1 MTAMTEITAMHVILS
16 LRPSAAFGLDGKDI
30 VWVQNPVSGEY
41 SPTNL
46 DWQSTDVSIPSKS
59 EYDAEY
65 NRLQQQ
71 FDATAYQRL
80 RKPEYPPL
88 ENLADALYWQSQG
101 DESKMTAY
109 LAAVAEVKAKYPK
122 E

>member
-16 LRPSAAFGLDGKDI
+16 LRPTATFGLDGRDI
-30 VWVQNPVSGEY
+30 VWEQNPTSGEY
-41 SPTNL
+41 QTTNL
-46 DWQSTDVSIPSKS
+46 DWQSTDVSIPTKE

-65 NRLQQQ
+65 TRLQQE
-71 FDATAYQRL
+71 FNSTEYQRL

-88 ENLADALYWQSQG
+88 ADLADALYWQSQG

-109 LAAVAEVKAKYPK
+109 LAAVDAVKQKYPK